1 MILRSILTSL
11 LDAPRCSDS
20 VGEGRPSSSPK
31 QSADLLSCM
40 YKHENTHTT
49 TDIREHAHASTFDNV
64 ESKQQNENKFDKF
77 VVPKWKYRG
86 ITLQRQSSFI
96 LEKAFTCTRHTCMPL
111 RFMHSSL
118 TLSLMDKENS
128 SHA

>member
-1 MILRSILTSL
+1 MHPDAQTVWEKADHPPHRSSQQTYCPACTNMKTPIQPQIPESTPTP
-11 LDAPRCSDS
+11 AP
-20 VGEGRPSSSPK
+20 
-31 QSADLLSCM
+31 
-40 YKHENTHTT
+40 
-49 TDIREHAHASTFDNV
+49 FDNV

-77 VVPKWKYRG
+77 VVPKWKYCG

-118 TLSLMDKENS
+118 TLFF
-128 SHA
+128 